1 MIRRQDALELK
12 ELLTEYTKI
21 SNTNLDEKELKNI
34 VNEKYREEIG
44 IDEHT
49 IFRYFYLYFNL
60 NKDKIDSEWLR
71 QTWLIIKRYFQ
82 IFKEWFND
90 LELYHYVGFLVER
103 GEKIESLIK
112 KYNGEKEAFVN
123 YIKTRIK
130 DKLKDCNNLQQ
141 EYEKGKPKTAC
152 YPLLLLYNL
161 QTVIAQNK
169 KLEENKYGM
178 SIFYKFP
185 FHLMKKENWDMEHI
199 DSDTTNPLTKFSDQK
214 EWLND
219 CLNEITDQNIKS
231 EIIQFVEAKDQPEN
245 FDKLAFKIDQYINK
259 GCERLQEPKKEGDV
273 NQKNLIW
280 NYCLLD
286 SSTNRSYGNAIFP
299 AKRRRIIQKDKG
311 ENGVSFIPP
320 CTKNVFLKYYN
331 QQTNV
336 LRCWERQDAKAYL
349 MDINNVLSIAD
360 FIEDQKEKIDK
371 L

>member
-1 MIRRQDALELK
+1 M
-12 ELLTEYTKI
+12 
-21 SNTNLDEKELKNI
+21 
-34 VNEKYREEIG
+34 
-44 IDEHT
+44 
-49 IFRYFYLYFNL
+49 
-60 NKDKIDSEWLR
+60 
-71 QTWLIIKRYFQ
+71 
-82 IFKEWFND
+82 
-90 LELYHYVGFLVER
+90 
-103 GEKIESLIK
+103 
-112 KYNGEKEAFVN
+112 
-123 YIKTRIK
+123 
-130 DKLKDCNNLQQ
+130 
-141 EYEKGKPKTAC
+141 
-152 YPLLLLYNL
+152 
-161 QTVIAQNK
+161 
-169 KLEENKYGM
+169 
-178 SIFYKFP
+178 
-185 FHLMKKENWDMEHI
+185 
-199 DSDTTNPLTKFSDQK
+199 
-214 EWLND
+214 
-219 CLNEITDQNIKS
+219 
-231 EIIQFVEAKDQPEN
+231 
-245 FDKLAFKIDQYINK
+245 AFKIDQYINK